1 MGSKVEVDEEHSKI
15 PKLPLFSIPPMK
27 SPEKSG
33 MKTPPFHASVSVPFD
48 WEQEPGK
55 PRPCNNNSLITFSNN
70 IPKCL
75 ELPPRLLL
83 PSPTTVL
90 EGPYV
95 EDSSRITN
103 RFHSPPSF
111 RIINEEG
118 VLGSMILT
126 KGGEG
131 IKHKGWWFG
140 CSRKRVLK
148 MKRDISFD
156 KESSN
161 KKVNMP
167 KMKHSKSFFTM
178 SHDKSHLWATICEG
192 LKQVVP
198 SWRSKKLKKVGSDF
212 KL

>member
-1 MGSKVEVDEEHSKI
+1 MGSEVELDEEHSKI
-15 PKLPLFSIPPMK
+15 PKLPIFSIPPMK
-27 SPEKSG
+27 SPDKSG
-33 MKTPPFHASVSVPFD
+33 MKTPSFHASVSVPFD

-55 PRPCNNNSLITFSNN
+55 PRPCNALITFSNN
-70 IPKCL
+70 IPKSL

-95 EDSSRITN
+95 EDNI

-111 RIINEEG
+111 RIISEEG

-126 KGGEG
+126 KSGEG
-131 IKHKGWWFG
+131 INHKGWWFG
-140 CSRKRVLK
+140 CSRKRAFK
-148 MKRDISFD
+148 MKRDISVD

-161 KKVNMP
+161 KKVNMS
-167 KMKHSKSFFTM
+167 KMKHSKSFFTI
-178 SHDKSHLWATICEG
+178 SHEKSHLWATICEG
-192 LKQVVP
+192 LKQMVP
-198 SWRSKKLKKVGSDF
+198 SWRSKKMKKNGSDI